1 VGQQKFNLKQIFKAI
16 DSNLAENEKHFKS
29 FVLANTSITEL
40 EENTFY
46 DITFDGILIF
56 WNKDLRLINTKSFG
70 ATGKVTKKLEISFSP
85 IEHKSPDYDF
95 FEFLSSLTNI
105 KEITCKQLN
114 ISEIPS
120 EAFRSQNVLNELT
133 HLSLASSGIKHL
145 GGMAFYESNN
155 LELLDLS
162 NNPIETIPY
171 MAFQMKNPSN
181 KRLEIDLD
189 FMDILNGLGF
199 KDSSLSYIRR
209 PTILSIV
216 GNLGFTYL
224 NESVFKPFLE
234 SNPENR
240 IHIKNSL
247 SFVENSIDCNDCKNY
262 WIKKDPKFL
271 GKIDLTHCSNG
282 KEFMNSSNF
291 AKCQ

>member
-1 VGQQKFNLKQIFKAI
+1 
-16 DSNLAENEKHFKS
+16 
-29 FVLANTSITEL
+29 
-40 EENTFY
+40 
-46 DITFDGILIF
+46 
-56 WNKDLRLINTKSFG
+56 
-70 ATGKVTKKLEISFSP
+70 
-85 IEHKSPDYDF
+85 
-95 FEFLSSLTNI
+95 
-105 KEITCKQLN
+105 
-114 ISEIPS
+114 
-120 EAFRSQNVLNELT
+120 
-133 HLSLASSGIKHL
+133 
-145 GGMAFYESNN
+145 
-155 LELLDLS
+155 
-162 NNPIETIPY
+162 
-171 MAFQMKNPSN
+171 MKNSSN

-189 FMDILNGLGF
+189 FMNILNGSGF

-216 GNLGFTYL
+216 GNLGLTYL